1 MGREIGD
8 REYTAKDY
16 EKFNRRIHDQVDI
29 LKKVIARPKFGQSET
44 CIGAE
49 LELYLMNE
57 QSDVSPVN
65 LQLLEM
71 LQDDQFQPELNQF
84 NLELNLTPVKAKG
97 DPFSKLAQE
106 MRTKFDF
113 LWSVALLLE

>member
-1 MGREIGD
+1 MGREIKD

-29 LKKVIARPKFGQSET
+29 LKKVIARPEFGNDET

-71 LQDDQFQPELNQF
+71 LKDDQFQPELNQF
-84 NLELNLTPVKAKG
+84 NLELNLTPVKTAG
-97 DPFSKLAQE
+97 DPFSQITKE
-106 MRTKFDF
+106 MLTKFNF
-113 LWSVALLLE
+113 LS

>member
-8 REYTAKDY
+8 REYSAKDY
-16 EKFNRRIHDQVDI
+16 EQFNRRIHDQVDI
-29 LKKVIARPKFGQSET
+29 FKKVISKPEFGQGET

-71 LQDDQFQPELNQF
+71 LQDDQFQPALNQF
-84 NLELNLTPVKAKG
+84 NLELNLTPVKTVG
-97 DPFSKLAQE
+97 D
-106 MRTKFDF
+106 RY
-113 LWSVALLLE
+113 

>member
-16 EKFNRRIHDQVDI
+16 EQFNRCIHDQVDI
-29 LKKVIARPKFGQSET
+29 LKKVIARPEFGSGET

-71 LQDDQFQPELNQF
+71 LQDDQFQPALNQF
-84 NLELNLTPVKAKG
+84 NLELNLTPVKTVG
-97 DPFSKLAQE
+97 D
-106 MRTKFDF
+106 RY
-113 LWSVALLLE
+113 